1 MTGRDEEITGKDGD
15 PARSGALTL
24 RREKLPRIE
33 SVRNHAKITTPLGAP
48 CASNCGKK
56 FPGESES
63 EKRRVL
69 KRKQVCVNPGKSSPG
84 SGSIKIS
91 KTASDKVTTG
101 ALSKYGESSPW

>member
-1 MTGRDEEITGKDGD
+1 MTVRDEEITGKDGN
-15 PARSGALTL
+15 PAGSGALTL

-33 SVRNHAKITTPLGAP
+33 SARNHAKIATPLGAP

-69 KRKQVCVNPGKSSPG
+69 IIRQVCVNTRKSSAG
-84 SGSIKIS
+84 SSSIKIS

-101 ALSKYGESSPW
+101 TLSKYGESSPW